1 MDLIT
6 DRNRAPASRATH
18 QRHRACQ
25 TSVIP
30 VVNHHCSNLNYN
42 LWYSIASL
50 HRWKRDGN
58 FRAIFSNNFSNR
70 FLVSEAFTWEE
81 DTCIQKKNYYFQSCF
96 RLQTQCYKQRE
107 QKNNILLCEEAIHTI
122 PTDMWN
128 KTKIIMIHNDV
139 ILCLEKKLILFF
151 LWNHSAKL
159 ISCARAIYYI
169 VIVQLNQMQ
178 TEERS
183 HQKIS
188 KKNENHVITIL
199 LPHNHV
205 ISSVQSKPI

>member
-6 DRNRAPASRATH
+6 DRNRAQATR

-70 FLVSEAFTWEE
+70 FSGLSCLSFHPWRRYMHTKKKEELLLSELFFE
-81 DTCIQKKNYYFQSCF
+81 S
-96 RLQTQCYKQRE
+96 LQTQCYKQRE
-107 QKNNILLCEEAIHTI
+107 QKNNISPVWRSYILFLLICET
-122 PTDMWN
+122 
-128 KTKIIMIHNDV
+128 KQKIIMIHNDV
-139 ILCLEKKLILFF
+139 ILCLEKKLTFFFCEITALNLF
-151 LWNHSAKL
+151 LV
-159 ISCARAIYYI
+159 RA
-169 VIVQLNQMQ
+169 QF
-178 TEERS
+178 
-183 HQKIS
+183 
-188 KKNENHVITIL
+188 TIL
-199 LPHNHV
+199 
-205 ISSVQSKPI
+205 

>member
-70 FLVSEAFTWEE
+70 FHLRRRRYMHTKKKELLLSELGFFET
-81 DTCIQKKNYYFQSCF
+81 
-96 RLQTQCYKQRE
+96 LQTQCYKQRE

-122 PTDMWN
+122 PTDM
-128 KTKIIMIHNDV
+128 
-139 ILCLEKKLILFF
+139 
-151 LWNHSAKL
+151 
-159 ISCARAIYYI
+159 
-169 VIVQLNQMQ
+169 
-178 TEERS
+178 
-183 HQKIS
+183 
-188 KKNENHVITIL
+188 
-199 LPHNHV
+199 
-205 ISSVQSKPI
+205 